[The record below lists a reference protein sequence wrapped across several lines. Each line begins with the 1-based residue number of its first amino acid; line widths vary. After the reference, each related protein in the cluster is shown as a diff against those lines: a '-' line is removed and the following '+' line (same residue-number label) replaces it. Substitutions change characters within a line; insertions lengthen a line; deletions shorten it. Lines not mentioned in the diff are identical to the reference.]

1 MKKKL
6 SNVQIIALGFFLM
19 IIVGALL
26 LMLPVSAYRKISFG
40 EALFTSTSATC
51 VTGLV
56 VVDTALTFTP
66 FGQGVLL
73 LLIQTG
79 GLGFMT
85 IAVFFLKLLRKRVGL
100 REKEIITEGL
110 SSSNINEIPKMIGFI
125 CKGVVFTEG
134 IGAAVLSVRFIPL
147 FGVGKGIWYSVFHSV
162 SAFCNA
168 GFDLMGTYSGEY
180 SSFTA
185 FYDDCLVTLT
195 LTALILIG
203 GLGFYVWADLCY
215 RKTEIKKW
223 KLHTKIVIITNLF
236 LIIGG
241 AALFFM
247 MEKEGTMSSRILCS
261 VFDAVTPRTAGF
273 NTVDTASLSGGG
285 KLLTMILMLIGGG
298 SGSTAGGIK
307 VTTLAVLIIFAI
319 SQARHSKSAFVLRR
333 KINKDILQ
341 KAMTVFIYNFSLA
354 IFGAMLIMIIQEVS
368 LEDAVFETLSAIGT
382 VGMSTGITRDLIP
395 VSRLIICML
404 MFLGR
409 VGSVSFANAL
419 LEKRAAPAVEYPEEN
434 ITVG

>member
-26 LMLPVSAYRKISFG
+26 LMLPVAAYRKISFG

-110 SSSNINEIPKMIGFI
+110 SSSNINEIPKMISFI

-241 AALFFM
+241 AALFFI
-247 MEKEGTMSSRILCS
+247 MEKEGTLSSRILCS

>member
-125 CKGVVFTEG
+125 CKGVVFNCRE
-134 IGAAVLSVRFIPL
+134 
-147 FGVGKGIWYSVFHSV
+147 
-162 SAFCNA
+162 
-168 GFDLMGTYSGEY
+168 
-180 SSFTA
+180 
-185 FYDDCLVTLT
+185 
-195 LTALILIG
+195 
-203 GLGFYVWADLCY
+203 
-215 RKTEIKKW
+215 
-223 KLHTKIVIITNLF
+223 
-236 LIIGG
+236 
-241 AALFFM
+241 
-247 MEKEGTMSSRILCS
+247 
-261 VFDAVTPRTAGF
+261 
-273 NTVDTASLSGGG
+273 
-285 KLLTMILMLIGGG
+285 
-298 SGSTAGGIK
+298 
-307 VTTLAVLIIFAI
+307 
-319 SQARHSKSAFVLRR
+319 
-333 KINKDILQ
+333 
-341 KAMTVFIYNFSLA
+341 
-354 IFGAMLIMIIQEVS
+354 
-368 LEDAVFETLSAIGT
+368 
-382 VGMSTGITRDLIP
+382 
-395 VSRLIICML
+395 
-404 MFLGR
+404 
-409 VGSVSFANAL
+409 
-419 LEKRAAPAVEYPEEN
+419 
-434 ITVG
+434 